1 MLPSPRS
8 RHGGKPSEDE
18 EEVGAD
24 GVSISGDK
32 QMFGR
37 QLWRVVPFIKPYK
50 KRFAVGILANAAAR
64 AFDLLPFVAMGLLTD
79 AILNARDSGV
89 DMVFDDYLFYGLLIF
104 GGFVGL
110 ALFQG
115 ISNYAWETLAQYLQH
130 DLDPVGPFGKP
141 AAHMIADA
149 DIPLETA
156 QGPGQPGA
164 DFVHLQAGQQGVRP
178 GIDVAVGRFHIDMD
192 KQLMPGL
199 APRFR

>member
-1 MLPSPRS
+1 
-8 RHGGKPSEDE
+8 
-18 EEVGAD
+18 VGPD

-115 ISNYAWETLAQYLQH
+115 ISNYAWRSTCSTMCAWPPSH
-130 DLDPVGPFGKP
+130 
-141 AAHMIADA
+141 
-149 DIPLETA
+149 
-156 QGPGQPGA
+156 
-164 DFVHLQAGQQGVRP
+164 RC
-178 GIDVAVGRFHIDMD
+178 
-192 KQLMPGL
+192 
-199 APRFR
+199 